1 MANKL
6 NLHLSVPIKLVI
18 VGDGTVGKT
27 CMLISFTSDAFPEE
41 YIPTV
46 FDNYTSNII
55 VDNVKV
61 SLGLWDT
68 AGQEDYDRLRPLS
81 YPQTDVFVVCFS
93 VVSPPSFT
101 NITNKW
107 MPEIRHHCPDKPF
120 ILCGTKIDLR
130 EDCEYI
136 NQLQKQNIQPIKR
149 EQGQHL
155 CKKIRAFKY
164 VECSALTQKGL
175 KQVFDDAV
183 RAVLSP
189 TSTKASKSS
198 CTFL

>member
-1 MANKL
+1 MTNKL
-6 NLHLSVPIKLVI
+6 NPHQSVPIKLVI

-27 CMLISFTSDAFPEE
+27 CMLMSFTSNAFPEE
-41 YIPTV
+41 YVPTV
-46 FDNYTSNII
+46 FDNYTSNVV

-81 YPQTDVFVVCFS
+81 YPQTDVFVLCFS
-93 VVSPPSFT
+93 VISPTSFT

-107 MPEIRHHCPDKPF
+107 MPEIRHHCPDTPV

-130 EDCEYI
+130 EDREFV
-136 NQLQKQNIQPIKR
+136 NQLQRQTLQPIKR
-149 EQGQHL
+149 EQGQRL

-183 RAVLSP
+183 RSVLSP
-189 TSTKASKSS
+189 KTNKVSKPS
-198 CTFL
+198 CVFL